1 MFKRFQKNRFGY
13 SRWDGTQ
20 RIEGI
25 DADDILNALADD
37 YVEDGNLQ
45 QALRRLMQ
53 DGVRGEDGRRTLG
66 LRELMERMRNQR
78 QQQLNRY
85 NMASGVMDDLRKQ
98 LEEIKQLERE
108 GIQRRLD
115 GDDPSQNQATDT
127 PPSGEQPPSGA
138 EGAQSSRQS
147 DLPPLSDEVQERL
160 RQLRERYQRERQEQT
175 GAEGEQASEQGQ
187 QEGQPGGQ
195 SQSGA
200 GQERLQQLRE
210 DRLRRLREERER
222 RQQGQSGQAG
232 QPGQMGQSGQSG
244 QSGQDEAPSGDDLSP
259 EQKQRMLE
267 MIAQRKREFLDGLPE
282 DVSGQ
287 IKQLTDYDFMDDE
300 AREKFQELLA
310 SLQQQMMQQ
319 FFQGM
324 QQSLQN
330 MTPEDIARLREM
342 IRELNKMLQERQQ
355 GLEPDFDSFMQ
366 KYGDYFPG
374 VNSLDDLIE
383 QMRQQQAAMQ
393 GILDN
398 LSPEQRQELENLM
411 EQLMGDDRIRVDL
424 MELAQNLEAV
434 APMSEFRTRF
444 PFRGDETL
452 PFNEAMRMMNRMQQ
466 MEGLQEQFNE
476 ARRMDN
482 LDAIDSEKVK
492 SLLGDEEYQ
501 SVEQLKE
508 LMRTLEEAGYIQKRG
523 NRWELTARGIRK
535 IGQKALRDIF
545 NKLKRDGFG
554 RHLSQFRGTG
564 GERTDESKRYQFG
577 DPFLLDLE
585 RTVMNAIH
593 RNGVGTPV
601 RLQKDDF
608 EVYRTEFTTQS
619 STVLLID
626 MSMSMIYNGCQQA
639 AKKVAVA
646 MESLIRSQFP
656 RDNLFVVGFSYVARE
671 YKPHELIEMSRMD
684 NSTGTNLAHGLM
696 LARQLLARQ
705 HGVNKQIILIT
716 DGGPTVWYEDDE
728 WQFGY
733 PPNPY
738 AEQQALLE
746 VQRCTRDGITINTFM
761 LEDDRWMVAFVNQLS
776 AINHGR
782 TFFADKNNLG
792 EYLLVDYLSSKR
804 KYIV

>member
-1 MFKRFQKNRFGY
+1 
-13 SRWDGTQ
+13 
-20 RIEGI
+20 
-25 DADDILNALADD
+25 
-37 YVEDGNLQ
+37 
-45 QALRRLMQ
+45 
-53 DGVRGEDGRRTLG
+53 
-66 LRELMERMRNQR
+66 
-78 QQQLNRY
+78 
-85 NMASGVMDDLRKQ
+85 MDDLRKR
-98 LEEIKQLERE
+98 LEEIKQIERE

-115 GDDPSQNQATDT
+115 GSDAPQDQPPGSSQQGDQ
-127 PPSGEQPPSGA
+127 PGEQPQSGA
-138 EGAQSSRQS
+138 EGQQPGSQP
-147 DLPPLSDEVQERL
+147 LPEEIQQRL
-160 RQLRERYQRERQEQT
+160 QQLRERYQREQQEQ
-175 GAEGEQASEQGQ
+175 ARADGEQAGQ
-187 QEGQPGGQ
+187 NA
-195 SQSGA
+195 QSGA
-200 GQERLQQLRE
+200 Q
-210 DRLRRLREERER
+210 
-222 RQQGQSGQAG
+222 
-232 QPGQMGQSGQSG
+232 GQSGQSG
-244 QSGQDEAPSGDDLSP
+244 QSSQAGQMGQPGQSSQTGQGAQSGQMSQSGQGDAPAGDELSP
-259 EQKQRMLE
+259 EQRQRMLE
-267 MIAQRKREFLDGLPE
+267 MIAQRKREFLDGLPN
-282 DVSGQ
+282 DVPGQ
-287 IKQLTDYDFMDDE
+287 IKQLTDYDFMDAE

-393 GILDN
+393 GIMDN
-398 LSPEQRQELENLM
+398 LSPEQRQELQELM
-411 EQLMGDDRIRVDL
+411 DQLLGDDRIRVDM

-434 APMSEFRTRF
+434 SPMGEFRTRF
-444 PFRGDETL
+444 PFKGDETL
-452 PFNEAMRMMNRMQQ
+452 PFNEAMRMMNRLQQ
-466 MEGLQEQFNE
+466 MEGLEDQFQE

-482 LDAIDSEKVK
+482 LEAIDSDKVK
-492 SLLGDEEYQ
+492 NLLGDDEYQ

-535 IGQKALRDIF
+535 IGQKALQDIF

-554 RHLSQFRGTG
+554 RHISQFRGTG
-564 GERTDESKRYQFG
+564 GERTDESKAYQFG

-585 RTVMNAIH
+585 KTVMNAIH

-601 RLQKDDF
+601 QLQKDDF

-626 MSMSMIYNGCQQA
+626 MSMSMVYNGCQQA

-656 RDNLFVVGFSYVARE
+656 RDNLFVVGFSFVARE

-696 LARQLLARQ
+696 LSRQLLARQ

-746 VQRCTRDGITINTFM
+746 VQRCSRDNITINTFM

-776 AINHGR
+776 SINHGR

-804 KYIV
+804 KFIV